1 MSKLT
6 HAEKPCILN
15 LSLEIILLIIDAI
28 HSSSTLIN
36 LACCCTWLRDA
47 VLPVLWHTIK
57 FDCQGLSVSGR
68 FSPYVSA
75 YPGFIGDE
83 KSRLSCIEH
92 QCAHCDSDDNLL
104 ANLKIAQ
111 SKRHFSWSLQLLSVM
126 YRQQSPCLRYIK
138 NLRVHVCH
146 KFVSLFSDLGQRKL
160 LVREGEYFVGGN
172 LLLNGQRYF
181 WLPGI
186 VQDMLLDGHLRDQ
199 IQVQIFSS
207 PSNLLPYLN
216 AKKISTQLLKTFTNP
231 MQLFLKCDMDIELME
246 IIRLGFAP
254 FVHTL
259 KIGIDRTKVSVLAQA
274 LKTMPNISYLSIQ
287 LYAEPPRQEDQTTEE
302 MNSRTE
308 PINRDSSRA
317 MSFHM
322 EQELFQA
329 ISNLPNLQTFSSDS
343 LRHLALLEINRPK
356 RNSVDTVFLTRLDPS
371 EVDLNVTF
379 PVTDKVSR
387 LSVRFK
393 AFTTFLSNDFAI
405 RVARQFGW
413 LTHLNVQFNEFDVG
427 VDPNIVCSL
436 IENNPNLKWV
446 SMEICNDSIIACLA
460 KSCPNLTTLALGIQI
475 PVTYWHDGSPDRNKQ
490 ITSKG
495 MYSLA
500 EHAFNLRH
508 LFLHF
513 FPFDVSLKSLLA
525 LPDCITSLEQLIVQ
539 QYDVVR
545 FTIASELPGSEM
557 QFNVEGSIN
566 GSPHVMLNRALIE
579 HPPPL
584 GPLFSD
590 IEVRDPTLFT
600 QIKHS
605 DDVFYSMYN
614 NASWQ
619 RSLLLFKINIARAR
633 ELMQE
638 KGKAPNGPTKF
649 ALKQLKNH
657 KR

>member
-1 MSKLT
+1 M
-6 HAEKPCILN
+6 
-15 LSLEIILLIIDAI
+15 LIFDAI
-28 HSSSTLIN
+28 KSSSTLIN

-57 FDCQGLSVSGR
+57 LDCHGLSVSGR

-92 QCAHCDSDDNLL
+92 QCAHCDTDDNLL
-104 ANLKIAQ
+104 SNLKTTQ
-111 SKRHFSWSLQLLSVM
+111 FKRHFSWSLQLLSVL
-126 YRQQSPCLRYIK
+126 YRQQSPCLGYIK
-138 NLRVHVCH
+138 NLRIHVCH
-146 KFVSLFSDLGQRKL
+146 KFVSLFSDLGQRKI
-160 LVREGEYFVGGN
+160 LVREGEYFMGGN

-186 VQDMLLDGHLRDQ
+186 VQDMLMDGQLRDR

-216 AKKISTQLLKTFTNP
+216 TKKISTQLLKAFTNP
-231 MQLFLKCDMDIELME
+231 IQLYLKCDMDVELME

-259 KIGIDRTKVSVLAQA
+259 QIGIDRTKVSVLAQA
-274 LKTMPNISYLSIQ
+274 LQTMPNISYLSIQ
-287 LYAEPPRQEDQTTEE
+287 LYADPPHREEQTTEGT
-302 MNSRTE
+302 NSSPELR
-308 PINRDSSRA
+308 NRVSPRGLTTQ
-317 MSFHM
+317 M
-322 EQELFQA
+322 EQELFQV
-329 ISNLPNLQTFSSDS
+329 INKLPKLQTFSSNS
-343 LRHLALLEINRPK
+343 LKHLALLDSNRSK
-356 RNSVDTVFLTRLDPS
+356 QDSFNNVDTIFLTRLDPS
-371 EVDLNVTF
+371 EVESDIKF
-379 PVTDKVSR
+379 PITDRVFR
-387 LSVRFK
+387 LSIRFK
-393 AFTTFLSNDFAI
+393 AFTPLLSDDFAI
-405 RVARQFGW
+405 RVARQFGS
-413 LTHLNVQFNEFDVG
+413 LTHLDVQFNEFDVG
-427 VDPNIVCSL
+427 VDPNVVCSM

-460 KSCPNLTTLALGIQI
+460 QSCPNLTTLALGIQV

-500 EHAFNLRH
+500 EHAVNLRQ

-513 FPFDVSLKSLLA
+513 YPFDVSLKSLLA
-525 LPDCITSLEQLIVQ
+525 LPDCIPSLEQLIVQ

-545 FTIASELPGSEM
+545 FAIASELPGSEL
-557 QFNVEGSIN
+557 QFNIGGHIN
-566 GSPHVMLNRALIE
+566 GSAHIVLDRDLTE
-579 HPPPL
+579 YPPPVS
-584 GPLFSD
+584 PLFSD

-633 ELMQE
+633 ELVR
-638 KGKAPNGPTKF
+638 
-649 ALKQLKNH
+649 
-657 KR
+657 KRGVNTMTGNTCT